1 MTQFITA
8 KKCATRYA
16 QTAIQCHQ
24 QGTIQCHQQGKVS
37 YLSGIIGIQ
46 CHSHRCIQYR
56 VTHI

>member
-8 KKCATRYA
+8 KKCATCYA
-16 QTAIQCHQ
+16 QTA
-24 QGTIQCHQQGKVS
+24 IQCHQQGKVS
-37 YLSGIIGIQ
+37 YLSGIIEIQ